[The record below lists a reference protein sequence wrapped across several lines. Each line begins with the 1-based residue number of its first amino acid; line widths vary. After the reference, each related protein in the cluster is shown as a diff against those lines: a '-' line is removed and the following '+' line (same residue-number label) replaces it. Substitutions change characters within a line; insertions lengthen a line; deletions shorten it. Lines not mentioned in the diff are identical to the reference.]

1 MARRA
6 ELFVREL
13 SDGEAAHLLKLSKR
27 GKNAVVRHRA
37 MLLFASFQGQSV
49 TQIAF
54 MFQASATHVA
64 ALIHA
69 FNAEGFAALDPHWG
83 GGRPRRIESDERIA
97 IVKVALAR
105 PSERSEPF
113 TSWSLNKLRAHL
125 LRSRTVP
132 AISRS
137 QLWRILHEEGVR
149 FLHHKTWKTS
159 PDPEF
164 EAKKNRVLD
173 LYAHPPAGT
182 RVLCLDEFGPL
193 NLQPRLGRGWQPS
206 RHPARF
212 RATYTRTAG
221 VRHLLAAYDPA
232 TGRLYG
238 HLRDHKTWREVRE
251 LLRTLRARFSEHLV
265 IVLDNFSPHH
275 KRDLGA
281 WASEHDIALV
291 FLPTYSSWLNLIE
304 CQFAALRRF
313 TLNGTDYLSH
323 AEQDA
328 AIHAYIRWH
337 NRSARPA
344 KTWRLNAEVH
354 HSLPNVAA

>member
-6 ELFVREL
+6 GLFVREL

-105 PSERSEPF
+105 PSGRTEPF

-149 FLHHKTWKTS
+149 FVHHKTW
-159 PDPEF
+159 
-164 EAKKNRVLD
+164 
-173 LYAHPPAGT
+173 
-182 RVLCLDEFGPL
+182 
-193 NLQPRLGRGWQPS
+193 
-206 RHPARF
+206 
-212 RATYTRTAG
+212 
-221 VRHLLAAYDPA
+221 
-232 TGRLYG
+232 
-238 HLRDHKTWREVRE
+238 
-251 LLRTLRARFSEHLV
+251 
-265 IVLDNFSPHH
+265 
-275 KRDLGA
+275 
-281 WASEHDIALV
+281 
-291 FLPTYSSWLNLIE
+291 
-304 CQFAALRRF
+304 
-313 TLNGTDYLSH
+313 
-323 AEQDA
+323 
-328 AIHAYIRWH
+328 
-337 NRSARPA
+337 
-344 KTWRLNAEVH
+344 
-354 HSLPNVAA
+354 